1 MMVPFGHSTS
11 GPPCGGGGPG
21 FVPEYDSGTKLAVV
35 PESRMAN
42 CPEVV
47 GVGERALEVY
57 ALLTVLVFPTLIHGS

>member
-1 MMVPFGHSTS
+1 MMVPLGHSAL
-11 GPPCGGGGPG
+11 GPPVRGGGPG
-21 FVPEYDSGTKLAVV
+21 FIPEHDSGTKLDVV